1 MVLQIQD
8 MAPDLSLPDDTGNDI
23 SLLNY
28 RGKSVVLYFYPK
40 DDTPGCTKQACTFT
54 ENLSRFNDLNV
65 DVLGISKDSVQ
76 KHQKF
81 KAKHNLNFPILSDEH
96 DQICEKYG
104 VWKEKNMYGKKYMGI
119 ERTTFLINPEGKIS
133 YIWNKAKVNNHI
145 EDILN
150 TLSQK
155 G

>member
-81 KAKHNLNFPILSDEH
+81 KAKHNLNFPLLSDEH

-104 VWKEKNMYGKKYMGI
+104 VWKEKKMYGKKYMGI

>member
-81 KAKHNLNFPILSDEH
+81 KAKHNLNFPLLSDEH